1 MISHL
6 PLLPVII
13 PLLGG
18 IFMLLPGFNH
28 SYVRLRISALL
39 ISLTLLFACVALA
52 WYVHT
57 HGTQAY
63 ALGNWQSPFG
73 INLYVDRLAALLSV
87 LTTFILICSQLYGSA
102 GEDKQ
107 GQYYHPLLMFQV
119 MGIQGAFLTGDIFNL
134 FVFFEVLLIASYAL
148 LIHGGGKQKTLANVH
163 YVTLNLAGSAFFL
176 FALGIL
182 YGTFGTLNM
191 ADLQAKAAHLQADDI
206 ILAQSGAL
214 LLLVV
219 FGLKSAML
227 PLHFWLPKAYSAA
240 PASVAALFSI
250 MTKVGV
256 YSLWRVHNSIFGD
269 QAGELANIAT
279 PWILPFALLTIFAGI
294 IAALSSQSLRLLT
307 ANLVIISVGSL
318 LLMVAINTPE
328 STSAGLYY
336 LLHSTVATAA
346 MFLMAGV
353 IIKLRGKAED
363 RFVSSRP
370 VNQSALLGLLFFLC
384 AVALIGMPP
393 LSGFIGK
400 ALMLK
405 SALASDYVLFIWPA
419 ILIASLA
426 AMIVLSRAGST
437 IFWRTKG
444 DKTSTATVHCL
455 ELGSI
460 VLLLVGIVG
469 LVVFA
474 HAITVFCQLAA
485 DDLLA
490 LLEPTSTGAR
500 HLSSG
505 FPLEQRYG

>member
-1 MISHL
+1 MITHL
-6 PLLPVII
+6 AILPVII

-28 SYVRLRISALL
+28 SPVRLRISAFI
-39 ISLTLLFACVALA
+39 ISLILLGACIILG
-52 WYVHT
+52 WYVHI

-63 ALGNWQSPFG
+63 ALGNWESPFG
-73 INLYVDRLAALLSV
+73 IHLYVDRLAVTLSL
-87 LTTFILICSQLYGSA
+87 LTTFILICTQIYSFA

-148 LIHGGGKQKTLANVH
+148 LIHGGGKQKTQANVH
-163 YVTLNLAGSAFFL
+163 YVILNLAGSAFFL
-176 FALGIL
+176 FALGII

-191 ADLQAKAAHLQADDI
+191 VDLQAKAANLAPDDV
-206 ILAQSGAL
+206 ILAKSGAL

-250 MTKVGV
+250 MTKVGI
-256 YSLWRVHNSIFGD
+256 YSLWRVHNGIFGD
-269 QAGELANIAT
+269 QAGELANIAN
-279 PWILPFALLTIFAGI
+279 PWILPFALLTLFAGS
-294 IAALSSQSLRLLT
+294 IAALSSQSLRTLT

-318 LLMVAINTPE
+318 LLMVALNTQQA
-328 STSAGLYY
+328 TSAGLYY
-336 LLHSTVATAA
+336 LLHSTIATAA
-346 MFLMAGV
+346 MFLLAG
-353 IIKLRGKAED
+353 IIIRLRGKAED
-363 RFVSSRP
+363 RFVASRSL
-370 VNQSALLGLLFFLC
+370 NHSGLLGVLFFLC
-384 AVALIGMPP
+384 AIALIGMPP

-405 SALASDYVLFIWPA
+405 AALGSEYVLWIWPA
-419 ILIASLA
+419 ILLASLA
-426 AMIVLSRAGST
+426 AMIILSRAGST

-444 DKTSTATVHCL
+444 TKTSSETLHCL
-455 ELGSI
+455 ELSSVI
-460 VLLLVGIVG
+460 LLLVGIVA

-474 HAITVFCQLAA
+474 NYITAFCQLAA
-485 DDLLA
+485 EQLLA
-490 LLEPTSTGAR
+490 FSPA
-500 HLSSG
+500 LSEDTLRI
-505 FPLEQRYG
+505 PAERLQEKAYV